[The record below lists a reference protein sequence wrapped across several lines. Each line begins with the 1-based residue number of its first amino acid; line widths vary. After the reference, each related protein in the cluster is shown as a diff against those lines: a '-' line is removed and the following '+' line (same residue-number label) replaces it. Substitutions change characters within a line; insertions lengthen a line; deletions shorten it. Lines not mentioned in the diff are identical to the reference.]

1 MIILCLGCFIMA
13 VGLNMF
19 LEPYTIASGGLTGLA
34 IVFKS
39 LFNTPLW
46 LINLAFNIPLFIIGI
61 KILGKRTKNLPFE
74 VNEDQEV
81 REDLRLQYRFLD
93 LRSEKLKN
101 NLRLS

>member
-1 MIILCLGCFIMA
+1 MA

-61 KILGKRTKNLPFE
+61 KIKEK
-74 VNEDQEV
+74 DS
-81 REDLRLQYRFLD
+81 LRVQIIVHQ
-93 LRSEKLKN
+93 LKAGN
-101 NLRLS
+101 NILIL

>member
-13 VGLNMF
+13 IGLNMF

-46 LINLAFNIPLFIIGI
+46 LINLAFNIPLFRYFTTHFFL
-61 KILGKRTKNLPFE
+61 KSNR
-74 VNEDQEV
+74 
-81 REDLRLQYRFLD
+81 RL
-93 LRSEKLKN
+93 N
-101 NLRLS
+101 NLQHNK

>member
-1 MIILCLGCFIMA
+1 MA

-61 KILGKRTKNLPFE
+61 KI
-74 VNEDQEV
+74 
-81 REDLRLQYRFLD
+81 
-93 LRSEKLKN
+93 
-101 NLRLS
+101 

>member
-1 MIILCLGCFIMA
+1 A

-46 LINLAFNIPLFIIGI
+46 FIKHPRHNIIMSNIYEIELFLIVSLPYN
-61 KILGKRTKNLPFE
+61 KIL
-74 VNEDQEV
+74 
-81 REDLRLQYRFLD
+81 Y
-93 LRSEKLKN
+93 
-101 NLRLS
+101 

>member
-1 MIILCLGCFIMA
+1 MA

-61 KILGKRTKNLPFE
+61 KILGKKRCYKDSDRYFTTHFFLKSN
-74 VNEDQEV
+74 
-81 REDLRLQYRFLD
+81 RRL
-93 LRSEKLKN
+93 N
-101 NLRLS
+101 NLQHNK